1 MDTFFMHSL
10 LRCAERQSE
19 ALVLFHNMEHSKR
32 LEVRDGQPARYHACH
47 NCFKILEGTNGQKRF
62 IWAGVTNGVTIGH
75 PCCLKFNCQE
85 RLASMKDHFCPRHTG
100 CDSQCR
106 VSICKTEAEPGF
118 ITCVLVAHRALEEK
132 MHADSKSAFVDLT
145 RRLEKSNVP
154 CTPRKRKT
162 KTPHAPPSQPPA
174 EAKSAGKLE
183 TTRKY
188 THNDQLFVLP
198 CGIITARTTFF
209 TAEGPDSVQQYLR
222 ALFPEPW
229 MLPTH
234 IFYDNARH
242 LLKHIVTQQDTYF
255 DNVNFVIDVFHSRSH
270 DDDFCDKNCLPI
282 LFPELCTSCNGKEVW
297 IFNSSVCEQTNIW
310 YGAFQAIV
318 REMAEPRYNFFLDEM
333 VSVYNV
339 QKLAVL
345 KKRGKQP
352 FIMDQDVFKGGWAP
366 VYESEFAR
374 QDSAVDF
381 SRIEDPA
388 VLEYDGQREE
398 LEMYHRAFSSVRM
411 TTPHSAYAKLYSS
424 G

>member
-1 MDTFFMHSL
+1 MVMDAFFMHSL
-10 LRCAERQSE
+10 LRRAERQSE

-32 LEVRDGQPARYHACH
+32 LEGAFLEMVNLHAITLATTVSRSSREPTD
-47 NCFKILEGTNGQKRF
+47 KKRF

-132 MHADSKSAFVDLT
+132 MHTDSKSAFIDLT

-162 KTPHAPPSQPPA
+162 KTPHAPPSQSPA
-174 EAKSAGKLE
+174 KAKSAGKLE

-198 CGIITARTTFF
+198 CGIITARATFF

-222 ALFPEPW
+222 ALFPKPW

-234 IFYDNARH
+234 IFYDNAHH

-255 DNVNFVIDVFHSRSH
+255 DNVNFVIDVFHSRDH

-282 LFPELCTSCNGKEVW
+282 LFPELCTSRNGKEVW
-297 IFNSSVCEQTNIW
+297 IFNSS
-310 YGAFQAIV
+310 AIV
-318 REMAEPRYNFFLDEM
+318 REMARTTVAFVLSTPIFVLTVF
-333 VSVYNV
+333 

-352 FIMDQDVFKGGWAP
+352 FIMDQDVFKGGWVP
-366 VYESEFAR
+366 VYESE
-374 QDSAVDF
+374 
-381 SRIEDPA
+381 
-388 VLEYDGQREE
+388 
-398 LEMYHRAFSSVRM
+398 
-411 TTPHSAYAKLYSS
+411 
-424 G
+424 